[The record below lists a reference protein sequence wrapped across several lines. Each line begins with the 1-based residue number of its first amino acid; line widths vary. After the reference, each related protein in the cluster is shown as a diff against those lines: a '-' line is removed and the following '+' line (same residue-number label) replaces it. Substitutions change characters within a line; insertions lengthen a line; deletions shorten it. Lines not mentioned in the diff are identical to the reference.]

1 MQIENYCI
9 ELRDIHLFAHHGVME
24 QERRIGAEFTIDIVL
39 TMSDWGCAESDSIDG
54 TVSYADVYEIIKD
67 EMKKPSNLL
76 ENVCSRIM
84 EAVINRFD
92 KVAEVEVTLYKDT
105 PPMGGDR
112 LRAGVTMKGRR

>member
-1 MQIENYCI
+1 MQIENYRI

-39 TMSDWGCAESDSIDG
+39 AISDWSCAESDSIDG

-84 EAVINRFD
+84 EAIMNRFD
-92 KVAEVEVTLYKDT
+92 KVAEIEITLYKDT

>member
-1 MQIENYCI
+1 MQIENYRI

-24 QERRIGAEFTIDIVL
+24 QERLIGAEFTVDIVL
-39 TMSDWGCAESDSIDG
+39 TMSDWNCAESDSIDA
-54 TVSYADVYEIIKD
+54 TVSYADVYDIIKE

-84 EAVINRFD
+84 EAIIDRFD
-92 KVAEVEVTLYKDT
+92 KVTEVEITLYKDT

-112 LRAGVTMKGRR
+112 LYAGVTMKGRR